1 MEDIVERLRNARSRE
16 DSFVCNEAANEIE
29 SPRAQLAEVTGD
41 RDELKTVPM
50 KYRRMKFNAEL
61 QEENAKLHKQL
72 LATQAHAAR
81 VVESLDS
88 CLDDTKEVLA
98 DWKEQYGDHSHEI
111 AAYGKKVEQAE
122 AALSTPIN
130 LDALHEAL
138 ARECERLAHLFPRG
152 SMHAHKML
160 EEAAYHMA
168 KKDNHQ

>member
-29 SPRAQLAEVTGD
+29 SLRAQLAEVTGD

-61 QEENAKLHKQL
+61 QDENAKLHKQL
-72 LATQAHAAR
+72 LATQAHVAR
-81 VVESLDS
+81 VVAGIAEYLQANDPDGFG
-88 CLDDTKEVLA
+88 CACTP
-98 DWKEQYGDHSHEI
+98 DHKCGPCNEYDRQNPLHE
-111 AAYGKKVEQAE
+111 
-122 AALSTPIN
+122 ALSTPIN